1 MSLPLEPALTPQ
13 KKRSAAK
20 LKTREQLALEVF
32 ALFPAVKTRLR
43 AAMPADMRE
52 ELEKA
57 TWHQV
62 EALHQLTA
70 APGNAGATMG
80 EIAKLQGC
88 ALSSASALVD
98 RLISQGLAQRRPD
111 PDDRRVIRIAP
122 TASGEDLMR
131 RLESARGRLAL
142 NALAPLDNEEIA
154 TVVRLLTKVAYGPQS
169 DAAGSHTEVAHD

>member
-1 MSLPLEPALTPQ
+1 MSLPLKAAVTPE
-13 KKRSAAK
+13 KERGAAEFR
-20 LKTREQLALEVF
+20 TREQLADEVF

-43 AAMPADMRE
+43 AAMPPDMRE

-70 APGNAGATMG
+70 APGKAGATMG

-98 RLISQGLAQRRPD
+98 RLISQGLAERRPD

-131 RLESARGRLAL
+131 RFESARGRLAL

-154 TVVRLLTKVAYGPQS
+154 TVVRLLTKVAHGLQS
-169 DAAGSHTEVAHD
+169 DVASSDEEVAHG